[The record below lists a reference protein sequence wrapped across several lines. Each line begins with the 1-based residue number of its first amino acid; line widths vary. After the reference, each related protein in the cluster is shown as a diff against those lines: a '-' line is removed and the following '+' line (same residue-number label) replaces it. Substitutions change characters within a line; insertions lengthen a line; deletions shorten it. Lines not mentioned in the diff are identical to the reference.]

1 MLHVFLTASVA
12 FDSTRA
18 LHFYCSTRALHF
30 YCSTRALHFYC
41 STRALHF
48 YCSTRALHFYCSTRA
63 LPFYCSTRAFFIYA
77 AFANDSFDCVSSTAT
92 ISTCLSEYTTAC
104 ICIIL
109 QDGKLPCIITCSWD
123 KNI

>member
-41 STRALHF
+41 STRALH
-48 YCSTRALHFYCSTRA
+48 
-63 LPFYCSTRAFFIYA
+63 FYCSTRAFFIYA

-123 KNI
+123 ENIRNKYSFRFGNQSQ